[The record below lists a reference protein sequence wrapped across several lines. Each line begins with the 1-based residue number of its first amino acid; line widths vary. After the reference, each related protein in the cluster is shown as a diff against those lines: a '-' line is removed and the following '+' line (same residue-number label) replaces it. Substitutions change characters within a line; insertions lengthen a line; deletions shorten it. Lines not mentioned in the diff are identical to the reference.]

1 MGVTKKHRIQTS
13 GKQLKICL
21 GEKTVPRL
29 RFKEP
34 SPEVRAMAPD
44 WVSAKATKRFYPSP
58 NIMMDDASS
67 QRRVQSAWS
76 RQRLGTLAH
85 GLSWTLRWGSRG
97 RAGDQWLVLSVGFSS
112 SWPWCEGPAAGMC
125 NRLSF
130 TVRGLLPA
138 FRRWEMHR
146 HCRLSRSRQQLY
158 FPPVCLCLA
167 SPGPAECCP
176 ASPFHPFKS
185 FLPFLSFCLC

>member
-29 RFKEP
+29 RFREP
-34 SPEVRAMAPD
+34 SPEVRAVAPD

-76 RQRLGTLAH
+76 RQRLGTLGKWAELDIAL
-85 GLSWTLRWGSRG
+85 GITWESRG
-97 RAGDQWLVLSVGFSS
+97 PVAGPVSGF
-112 SWPWCEGPAAGMC
+112 
-125 NRLSF
+125 
-130 TVRGLLPA
+130 
-138 FRRWEMHR
+138 
-146 HCRLSRSRQQLY
+146 QQLMAL
-158 FPPVCLCLA
+158 V
-167 SPGPAECCP
+167 
-176 ASPFHPFKS
+176 
-185 FLPFLSFCLC
+185 